1 MMEAGHV
8 IVSDGREMMEAG
20 HVIVRDGR
28 EMMAASHVIISDK
41 REMMEA
47 GQVIISDG
55 REMMEAGQVI
65 ISAGR
70 DMMEAGQVI
79 VGNINNSLISL
90 PHLAIVAETGIVVG
104 SSNEE
109 ENTIAQND
117 DCEGNL
123 IIVESDRLLV
133 E

>member
-1 MMEAGHV
+1 MMEAGQVIVSDMMEAGH
-8 IVSDGREMMEAG
+8 
-20 HVIVRDGR
+20 
-28 EMMAASHVIISDK
+28 
-41 REMMEA
+41 
-47 GQVIISDG
+47 VIISDG

-65 ISAGR
+65 ISDGRDMMEAGQVIISDGR

-79 VGNINNSLISL
+79 VGNNSLISL